1 MPKLPVLSGR
11 DVIKVLLKVGFEIHH
26 QTGSHVILKQT
37 RAPHV
42 RLSVPDHKA
51 IKRGLL
57 RAIIRE
63 AALTR
68 EQFELLLK
76 K

>member
-1 MPKLPVLSGR
+1 M
-11 DVIKVLLKVGFEIHH
+11 
-26 QTGSHVILKQT
+26 ILKQT

-68 EQFELLLK
+68 EQFELLAQEVK
-76 K
+76 RPRPNCS